1 MFDQYE
7 SDVSCQCKI
16 TCLLVQASAAVR
28 STAEGAFWAFLL
40 CNGVQQGGILSPFLI
55 CFYII
60 DLIRVVVHSSIVC
73 CIFGHY
79 INVLAYA
86 DDIVLLV
93 QSGVD
98 PGGRGGDCPPN
109 KNKNIPGREYLF
121 APSKFLVNCKKLH
134 QECTTNHH
142 FEIQNQ
148 KNFWGGTVPRSF
160 HMGNRG

>member
-28 STAEGAFWAFLL
+28 SMAEGAFWAFLL

-60 DLIRVVVHSSIVC
+60 DLIRVVVHSSTVC

-98 PGGRGGDCPPN
+98 PGGQGGDCPPPI
-109 KNKNIPGREYLF
+109 KLKIYLGESIF
-121 APSKFLVNCKKLH
+121 SPPQS
-134 QECTTNHH
+134 
-142 FEIQNQ
+142 
-148 KNFWGGTVPRSF
+148 FW
-160 HMGNRG
+160 